1 LENKM
6 TKEEIREY
14 LRENLKISF
23 NENYDSGYNRSI
35 VRISIYLENEII
47 SESKNYIYHPS
58 CNCNIKYKN

>member
-1 LENKM
+1 M

-23 NENYDSGYNRSI
+23 NENYDYEHSEYNRSI

-47 SESKNYIYHPS
+47 SESKNYIYRPS